1 MATTI
6 RTTQKPP
13 RESWDLAENAT
24 LKLPRRRAA
33 AVVRAERGT
42 VLVTRGGD
50 REDHVLEPGD
60 ELVLPRGGLA
70 VAWAFTDATISL
82 REGLRVLARGEDE
95 APPPAEGL
103 DELGVEV
110 AHELKNPLAGVKA
123 LVQLGLRNP
132 AEAAAHARLV
142 VIEHEVARMQ
152 EILRRYL
159 SSARRREEAR
169 LPRVALGAIVAD
181 ALLALSAVAGE
192 ARVRLSAR
200 GDASV
205 DGDPRRLKEALL
217 NLVANAIEATPPGG
231 EVVVEVRRTGDAA
244 EIAVRDTGRG
254 MSSQTLARLGTPF
267 FTTREDGTGLG
278 VVLARSVIADHGGSL
293 RYESEPGRGTTVRAL
308 LPGRVA
314 PGASAAVLP
323 RSA

>member
-1 MATTI
+1 MATRN

-24 LKLPRRRAA
+24 LKLPRRRVAV
-33 AVVRAERGT
+33 VVRAERGT

-70 VAWAFTDATISL
+70 VAWAFTAATISV
-82 REGLRVLARGEDE
+82 REGLRVLARGADE
-95 APPPAEGL
+95 APQRAGELEP
-103 DELGVEV
+103 LGVEV

-132 AEAAAHARLV
+132 AEAPAHERLV
-142 VIEHEVARMQ
+142 FIEREVARMQ
-152 EILRRYL
+152 EILRRFL
-159 SSARRREEAR
+159 SSARPREDAR
-169 LPRVALGAIVAD
+169 PPRVALGPVVAD
-181 ALLALSAVAGE
+181 ALLALSALAGE
-192 ARVRLSAR
+192 ARVRLRAR
-200 GDASV
+200 GEATV

-231 EVVVEVRRTGDAA
+231 EVVVEVRQTGDAA

-254 MSSQTLARLGTPF
+254 MSSETLARLGTPF

-278 VVLARSVIADHGGSL
+278 VVLARAVIADHGGSL
-293 RYESEPGRGTTVRAL
+293 QYESEPGRGTTVRAI

-314 PGASAAVLP
+314 PDASATALP
-323 RSA
+323 QSA